1 MLINIPR
8 QAPVPGLHYGEIYL
22 SACVHCPMDGP
33 ILIGGGIGASRAS
46 KDRVIALFIAAWM
59 DGDGDGDGDGELE
72 LGFKQIVG
80 VARSQDEWLGG

>member
-1 MLINIPR
+1 
-8 QAPVPGLHYGEIYL
+8 
-22 SACVHCPMDGP
+22 MDGP
-33 ILIGGGIGASRAS
+33 ILIGGGIGAS

-59 DGDGDGDGDGELE
+59 DGDGELE

>member
-1 MLINIPR
+1 VLINIPR

-59 DGDGDGDGDGELE
+59 DGDGDGNGELE
-72 LGFKQIVG
+72 LGFKQIVR